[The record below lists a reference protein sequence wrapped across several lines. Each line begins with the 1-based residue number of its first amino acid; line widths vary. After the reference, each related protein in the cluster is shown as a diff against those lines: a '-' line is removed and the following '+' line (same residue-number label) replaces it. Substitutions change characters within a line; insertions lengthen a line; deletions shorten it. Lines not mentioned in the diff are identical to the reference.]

1 MIRCYGK
8 TIQPRTFFSSF
19 RSFVGGSEMD
29 AECSDNAADAEVLS
43 KPSGVLRVSDG
54 VVISELLD

>member
-1 MIRCYGK
+1 
-8 TIQPRTFFSSF
+8 
-19 RSFVGGSEMD
+19 MD